1 MELIQVGKNT
11 YYLDNPTNIGIYL
24 VNDKDVYLID
34 SGNSKDTGKKILK
47 ILNEHNW
54 NVVGIINTHSHA
66 DHIGGNNVIQNRTNC
81 KIFNSN
87 IENSFV
93 NNPILEPSLIYGGY
107 PFKDLLNRTL
117 LAKES
122 NSTLLNNSSI
132 NLFDVIELKSAK
144 LDFDG
149 THITG
154 IQLGYDSP
162 FPTTD
167 ESYFTTCITASG
179 EEWDTWYTDSELTRI
194 DTNYFDESE
203 IPKLTNQWLYIN
215 FDVDGGG

>member
-1 MELIQVGKNT
+1 MFKKEKLNQAEEGLPP
-11 YYLDNPTNIGIYL
+11 LDFPLDQFDLALYF
-24 VNDKDVYLID
+24 KDVNTPIY
-34 SGNSKDTGKKILK
+34 T
-47 ILNEHNW
+47 
-54 NVVGIINTHSHA
+54 IIEQEVDPTTPTPTPTPPTPPTPPSHQPTKA
-66 DHIGGNNVIQNRTNC
+66 SPIQFGTR
-81 KIFNSN
+81 
-87 IENSFV
+87 E
-93 NNPILEPSLIYGGY
+93 YGV
-107 PFKDLLNRTL
+107 K
-117 LAKES
+117 
-122 NSTLLNNSSI
+122 
-132 NLFDVIELKSAK
+132 FDVIELKSAK